1 MVTTSIRIEQP
12 LDPTHL
18 DAAAIQIH
26 DRNDLLDERDQHLP
40 AIYIDRQHILAG
52 KVQHFYD
59 RADDLFVQHN
69 GEPLQLVVVV
79 GVGVVRLIGLHVQP
93 ATAQG
98 LGPIPVGAP
107 IEQPDHADRAV
118 DTEGRRGSPHRFDDR
133 GRRVVGVQ
141 GGAPR
146 LGPCFLG
153 AEQPPQLR
161 PLRDELLVGFVED
174 LRDGTP
180 PRPPGEHRL
189 LLAPP
194 EQRDLTTHPRPWQ
207 LAAIEIVAFEKRFAH
222 TLPQGLPANAP
233 AWRGLAL
240 FRGEC
245 IRCHAINR
253 EGGRTGPELNVPQS
267 IVEYR
272 PEPQIRAYIR
282 DPRTFRYG
290 NMPPHPGLTDA
301 DLDALLAYFRA
312 MKDRKVDPD
321 AGKP

>member
-1 MVTTSIRIEQP
+1 MSP
-12 LDPTHL
+12 LMTR
-18 DAAAIQIH
+18 A
-26 DRNDLLDERDQHLP
+26 LLALLLVALP
-40 AIYIDRQHILAG
+40 LSPVRA
-52 KVQHFYD
+52 
-59 RADDLFVQHN
+59 ADDEVELRFYRDGREVARLSRAQLTRAAGTEDVAGYDPYYKRPKRWRALPLAAVLRAGFGAADPGTLSAEDFVLRARD
-69 GEPLQLVVVV
+69 GYTV
-79 GVGVVRLIGLHVQP
+79 
-93 ATAQG
+93 
-98 LGPIPVGAP
+98 PIP
-107 IEQPDHADRAV
+107 
-118 DTEGRRGSPHRFDDR
+118 GSRLLE
-133 GRRVVGVQ
+133 
-141 GGAPR
+141 GGAALAIADLDVPAWEPI
-146 LGPCFLG
+146 GPQRAHPGPFY
-153 AEQPPQLR
+153 
-161 PLRDELLVGFVED
+161 LVW
-174 LRDGTP
+174 R
-180 PRPPGEHRL
+180 R
-189 LLAPP
+189 P

-207 LAAIEIVAFEKRFAH
+207 LAAIEIVAFEKRFPH
-222 TLPQGLPANAP
+222 TLPQGLPPNAP